1 MKLDWIEQNGDVH
14 NIDTEN
20 CTMEELEQFAYD
32 DVYDYTEVTFWEN
45 DKLSIGDIAFSY
57 ATDKYKDILDK
68 QILTKII
75 DDVEGTLIL
84 NNEEAK
90 KTLS

>member
-1 MKLDWIEQNGDVH
+1 MKLEYIEQNGDTH
-14 NIDTEN
+14 MIDTEN
-20 CTMEELEQFAYD
+20 CTQEELERFAFE
-32 DVYDYTEVTFWEN
+32 DVYDYTEVTSWEN

-57 ATDKYKDILDK
+57 ATDKYKDVLDK
-68 QILTKII
+68 EVLTKII

>member
-32 DVYDYTEVTFWEN
+32 DVYDYTEVTSWEN